1 MMGTGFK
8 HQEDSTGLEQPLQP
22 CTGDMDFTSYYW
34 KTKVFARCWN
44 AWRTWALSK
53 TATPK

>member
-1 MMGTGFK
+1 MMCSGFRHQDNAQGWSSRSSPVLLIGT
-8 HQEDSTGLEQPLQP
+8 L
-22 CTGDMDFTSYYW
+22 TSYCW